1 MKKALFM
8 LLSLAIF
15 LMSSCSIALNT
26 PDNTPGATD
35 TASPSTPSSTGTQTI
50 SPTPEEPQQKSVPS
64 DDDLVL
70 VADYIP
76 GIFVELKYSTAENFT
91 GNVIYDFSDA
101 YLRYGTVKKLALV
114 QEQLAE
120 QGCAL
125 KIWDAYRPISA
136 QHALWQACPDP
147 VYVVNPNTSFSS
159 HSRANTVDV
168 TLVLSDGSDIEMP
181 TDFDDFSS
189 LADRDYSDVP
199 AVAALN
205 AKLLEEA
212 MLDNGFKGYSE
223 EWWHFSDND
232 KYPVMTDFDDP
243 FNPAWEVFCNE
254 SLSLR
259 TAPDIDAGAI
269 CTILTGEPVIVEK
282 FSGLFAKVR
291 YGSYSGYILSS
302 CMRPSDFEFDDELS
316 ITEVSD
322 SYSYEQMLSDI
333 DSFCEAYP
341 SKITKDIIGYS
352 EEGREIPVLIIGDL
366 SSDYHVLI
374 QGAMHGREHA
384 TACVIM
390 SQIEYIL
397 SNGNQAFSGSTV
409 DEMMQGVCFHVIP
422 MSNPDGV
429 IISQS
434 GFLNDEQRDMYR
446 NDLNLGLTSYSS
458 YEYALL
464 WKANANGVDLN
475 RNFDAEWASVEN
487 HANPSAEKYKGG
499 SPLDQSESAA
509 LAEYT
514 MIYDFSATISY
525 HSSGS
530 LIYYEFG
537 DDPTVIQ
544 NSLRLAEAVN
554 AVTGYDIVVDDSLS
568 AGGYK
573 DWAMSALKIPSITIE
588 IGCENSPLFY
598 REYYTM
604 YERNKFV
611 MPQVADWVKSQ

>member
-1 MKKALFM
+1 MKKALFI
-8 LLSLAIF
+8 LLTFVIF
-15 LMSSCSIALNT
+15 LISSCSIVSNT
-26 PDNTPGATD
+26 PDDMPGATD
-35 TASPSTPSSTGTQTI
+35 TASPSPTGTQTI
-50 SPTPEEPQQKSVPS
+50 SPSPGEPKQESVPS

-76 GIFVELKYSTAENFT
+76 GIFVELRYSTAENFT
-91 GNVIYDFSDA
+91 GNAVYDFSDA
-101 YLRYGTVKKLALV
+101 YLRYGTVKKLELV
-114 QEQLAE
+114 QKQLDG
-120 QGCAL
+120 QGYSL
-125 KIWDAYRPISA
+125 KIWDAYRPVSA
-136 QHALWQACPDP
+136 QHALWQAYPDP
-147 VYVVNPNTSFSS
+147 AYVVNPNTGFSS
-159 HSRANTVDV
+159 HSTANTVDV
-168 TLVLSDGSDIEMP
+168 TLVMSDGSDIKMP

-189 LADRDYSDVP
+189 LSDRDYSDVP
-199 AVAALN
+199 ADAGLN

-212 MLDNGFKGYSE
+212 MLDSGFKGYSE
-223 EWWHFSDND
+223 EWWHFSDLD
-232 KYPVMTDFDDP
+232 EYFVITDFDNP

-259 TAPDIDAGAI
+259 TAPDIDARAV
-269 CTILTGEPVIVEK
+269 CSILTGEPVIVES

-302 CMRPSDFEFDDELS
+302 CMRPTDSEFDDELS
-316 ITEVSD
+316 ITEVSEI
-322 SYSYEQMLSDI
+322 YSFEQMLSDI
-333 DSFCEAYP
+333 ESFCEAYP

-352 EEGREIPVLIIGDL
+352 EEGREIPVLIIGDI

-374 QGAMHGREHA
+374 QGAIHGREYA

-397 SNGNQAFSGSTV
+397 SNGNQAYSGSTI
-409 DEMMQGVCFHVIP
+409 DQMMQDVCFHVIP

-429 IISQS
+429 AISQS
-434 GFLNDEQRDMYR
+434 GSLNDEQREMYR
-446 NDLNLGLTSYSS
+446 NDNNLGLTYSS
-458 YEYALL
+458 AYEYALL

-475 RNFDAEWASVEN
+475 RNFDAQWAGIESP
-487 HANPSAEKYKGG
+487 AKPSAEKYKGA
-499 SPLDQSESAA
+499 SPHDQKESAA

-514 MIYDFSATISY
+514 LKYDFSATLSY

-537 DDPTVIQ
+537 NDPSVIQ
-544 NSLRLAEAVN
+544 SSLELAEAVN
-554 AVTGYDIVVDDSLS
+554 AVTGYDIVIDDSLS

-573 DWAMSALKIPSITIE
+573 DWAMSALKIPSLTIE